1 MPGKVLGIL
10 WTSPVFPTP
19 VYPSDSCGPLGAQP
33 VLLGMVWSLW
43 GAQGRGV
50 AQPHVSHL
58 KTPLPQGD
66 FAQAAQQLWL
76 ALRALG
82 RPLPTSHLDLACSL
96 LWSLIRH
103 LLQRLWVGRWL
114 ASLAGGLRRD
124 RALQADARTSARDAA
139 LVYHKLH
146 QLHTM
151 GMQARA
157 GPPGS

>member
-1 MPGKVLGIL
+1 MARAGDALTSPFSPGK
-10 WTSPVFPTP
+10 PF
-19 VYPSDSCGPLGAQP
+19 
-33 VLLGMVWSLW
+33 
-43 GAQGRGV
+43 
-50 AQPHVSHL
+50 H
-58 KTPLPQGD
+58 PQGD

-103 LLQRLWVGRWL
+103 LLQHLWVGRWL
-114 ASLAGGLRRD
+114 AGRAGGLWRD
-124 RALQADARTSARDAA
+124 GALQVDARTSARDAA

-151 GMQARA
+151 GTAGEGWARGGPATSVPRPASCPPIFQGSTRA
-157 GPPGS
+157 GTWLPPTWH